1 MLLPLLPSVD
11 PLRPFRLRACIDRV
25 IGHPAYDQCHPNR
38 TGGDPYDTFDHVN
51 FRGKTPSLFAPPA
64 VTHTAVYGPFVP
76 VLLDGAHQ
84 QSHGQSRLQPAPS
97 KLSEGV
103 IPTKL
108 SAIPISV
115 SGGKHPHYLRHLTW
129 PIPPPVGRLRPFQ
142 STARVDGVV
151 CKGTIDW
158 F

>member
-1 MLLPLLPSVD
+1 MTGSLATLPMISAIQIERGAIPTILLTMSIL
-11 PLRPFRLRACIDRV
+11 
-25 IGHPAYDQCHPNR
+25 GEKHPQ
-38 TGGDPYDTFDHVN
+38 
-51 FRGKTPSLFAPPA
+51 LFAPPA